1 MMDPREFR
9 TTLGHFP
16 TGVAVVT
23 THDADFGPVGVT
35 VSSFNAVSLEP
46 ALVLFSIGKTSP
58 CHRSFDAADGIAIHV
73 LGHGQH
79 ELSTRF
85 ARGGTEK
92 WAGLDYVRGKSGSP
106 LLNDALAIFE
116 CRPYARYDGGDHT
129 IFVVEVQSM
138 RARDGEP
145 LVFCRGSYRALSETA
160 VC

>member
-1 MMDPREFR
+1 MMDQREFR

-23 THDADFGPVGVT
+23 THDTNFGPVGAT

-58 CHRSFDAADGIAIHV
+58 CHSSFGAADGIAIHV
-73 LGHGQH
+73 LAHDQH

-92 WAGLDYVRGKSGSP
+92 WAGLDYARGESGSP
-106 LLNDALAIFE
+106 LLSDALAIFE
-116 CRPYARYDGGDHT
+116 CRPYASYDGGDHT
-129 IFVVEVQSM
+129 IFVVEVQSL
-138 RARDGEP
+138 RSRDGEP
-145 LVFCRGSYRALSETA
+145 LVFCRGSYRALAETE